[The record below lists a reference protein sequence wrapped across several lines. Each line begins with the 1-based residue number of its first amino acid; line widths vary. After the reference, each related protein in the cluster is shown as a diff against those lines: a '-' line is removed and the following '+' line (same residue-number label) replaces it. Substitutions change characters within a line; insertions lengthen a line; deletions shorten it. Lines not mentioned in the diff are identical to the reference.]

1 MAGGRLNKD
10 CVGLPPPLK
19 GDRVTLGQEIRGE
32 RVNPLA
38 EGGRRWSA
46 MVGTRLEALDS
57 GA

>member
-10 CVGLPPPLK
+10 CVAPPLK